1 MKDFLAKIG
10 ARDVLIGGGTVVC
23 AIGAGLIYVPAGLLV
38 FGAIA
43 LYLGL
48 YGVPAWR

>member
-1 MKDFLAKIG
+1 MKDLLVKIG
-10 ARDVLIGGGTVVC
+10 ARDVMVAGGAITC

-38 FGAIA
+38 FGGIV